1 MLSIRVFF
9 KKLGP
14 LAYISHLDL
23 NRAVLRAFQRAKLPV
38 VYTEGFNPHPKL
50 VFTQPLSLF
59 QESETEIFEF
69 KVEPDIPYDEIEKR
83 LRGALPVALEITKVG
98 APVKK
103 LSEIAFA
110 EYVINIK
117 SDGISADEVE
127 RLLSQKI
134 IVIKKTKKGEEEVD
148 ISPQI
153 KVFSVEETGEGISI
167 SATLSNSSDSY
178 LNPQYIVDY
187 LNRFIKIESSGITRY
202 KLFDRDMS
210 LFE

>member
-1 MLSIRVFF
+1 MNRV
-9 KKLGP
+9 
-14 LAYISHLDL
+14 
-23 NRAVLRAFQRAKLPV
+23 VLRAFQRAKLPV

-153 KVFSVEETGEGISI
+153 KVFSVEETEEGISI

>member
-69 KVEPDIPYDEIEKR
+69 KVEPDMPYDEIEKR

-153 KVFSVEETGEGISI
+153 KVFSVEETEEGISI